1 MPSCRRLL
9 LGLGVVLFAAAP
21 SARAAD
27 AGCLFL
33 NASGSLYGN
42 RGFTNVIW
50 GDGYPAVSAQF
61 VTDPAIVFAPEHGS
75 GPKQRMANNGLTP
88 GAAENDNPAFVGIY
102 TNVLRLNALIADTG
116 TVALTYTLATPMTLF
131 DLLVTDVDQDDRVL
145 ISMTAPGGAP
155 LSPTQ
160 LQFAGEGD
168 LSLTLNAGGR
178 PPAEL
183 ATPPA
188 WTADQGTVTARV
200 TWNENRSYTI
210 LRIPEGVAV
219 ETITVTFAGS
229 RADSDGPSGSAL
241 GAHVYVALWATPR
254 RVGVAGL
261 DVDASGVHLRVPTL
275 PALAYHVFSG
285 PAVGQWVETNVLVG
299 LSTPAGHTW
308 WTDTGTAQAIRFH
321 TVERAP

>member
-1 MPSCRRLL
+1 MPSFRRLL
-9 LGLGVVLFAAAP
+9 AGLGVMLLAAAP

-33 NASGSLYGN
+33 SASGSLYGN
-42 RGFTNVIW
+42 RGFTNVTW

-88 GAAENDNPAFVGIY
+88 GTAENDNPAFVGTY

-116 TVALTYTLATPMTLF
+116 TVALTYTFAAPMTLV

-210 LRIPEGVAV
+210 LRVPEGVVV
-219 ETITVTFAGS
+219 ETITVTFMGS

-254 RVGVAGL
+254 VPAVADVRTADGV
-261 DVDASGVHLRVPTL
+261 VQLRVPTL
-275 PALAYHVFSG
+275 PGLAYHVLSGDGVGEWTATNTVVG
-285 PAVGQWVETNVLVG
+285 PAATGHVWWAETGPV
-299 LSTPAGHTW
+299 SA
-308 WTDTGTAQAIRFH
+308 ARFH
-321 TVERAP
+321 TYDRAP